1 MDSNMKGGTEF
12 DGSDLFADK
21 EPEPDWK
28 LIALTYRTD
37 AFTYK
42 MLSSDLIRQNGKL
55 AFQRDVWSVLAFT
68 IGLLLGWFSWWV
80 L

>member
-1 MDSNMKGGTEF
+1 MDSDMKGGTEF

-21 EPEPDWK
+21 KPEPDWQK
-28 LIALTYRTD
+28 IAMSYSTD
-37 AFTYK
+37 VFTYK
-42 MLSSDLIRQNGKL
+42 MLSSDLTRENGKL
-55 AFQRDVWSVLAFT
+55 AFQRDVFSVLAFT